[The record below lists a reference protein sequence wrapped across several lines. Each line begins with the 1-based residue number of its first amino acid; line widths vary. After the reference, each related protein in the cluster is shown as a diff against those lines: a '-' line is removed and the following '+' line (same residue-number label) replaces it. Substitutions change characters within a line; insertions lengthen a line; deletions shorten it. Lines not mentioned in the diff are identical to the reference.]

1 MSKNLREKL
10 TNLNVQESEMV
21 TLSYS
26 EGTEVFVHNETEIE
40 TALAETD
47 VLQQFSDL
55 LATPGLKAHTVWG
68 NENILDVLRENEL
81 LESYQR
87 DDTFSDFLAATLSEN
102 FYDIEFIESTVER
115 YDHKRG
121 FCTLSTQVQVTAGDI
136 MRLHPYLNGWTA
148 SVKTE
153 NGTLTFDA

>member
-1 MSKNLREKL
+1 MSKNLREKI
-10 TNLNVQESEMV
+10 TTLNIQENEMV

-26 EGTEVFVHNETEIE
+26 DGTEVFVHNETEIE

-55 LATPGLKAHTVWG
+55 LATPGLKVHTLWG
-68 NENILDVLRENEL
+68 EENVLDILRENDL
-81 LESYQR
+81 LENYQR
-87 DDTFSDFLAATLSEN
+87 DDTFSEYLAGTLSEN
-102 FYDIEFIESTVER
+102 FYDVEFIESTVER

-121 FCTLSTQVQVTAGDI
+121 FCTLSTQVQVSAGDI
-136 MRLHPYLNGWTA
+136 MKSHPYLTGWTA
-148 SVKTE
+148 SIKTE